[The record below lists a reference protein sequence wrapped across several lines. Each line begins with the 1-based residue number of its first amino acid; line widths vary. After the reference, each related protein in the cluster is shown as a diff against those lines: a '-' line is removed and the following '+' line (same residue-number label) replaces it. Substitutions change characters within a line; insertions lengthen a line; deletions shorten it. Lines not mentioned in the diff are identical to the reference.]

1 MHGGAWRGDGAAR
14 WHTLAASPADG
25 KEKTAQAGNS
35 EKPQLTWVFCLL
47 LFHG

>member
-1 MHGGAWRGDGAAR
+1 VVPGAATAR
-14 WHTLAASPADG
+14 LRALAALPADG

-35 EKPQLTWVFCLL
+35 EKPQLTWVFCFL